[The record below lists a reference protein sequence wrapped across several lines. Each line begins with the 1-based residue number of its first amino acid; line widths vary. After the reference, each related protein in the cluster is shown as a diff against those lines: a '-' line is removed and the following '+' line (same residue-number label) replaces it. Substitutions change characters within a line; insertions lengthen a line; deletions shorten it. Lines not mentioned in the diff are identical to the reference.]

1 VRRRSLSVL
10 GLAATVASLTALGG
24 MTKAQAASQ
33 PTLTGHTWQLA
44 KLGPVDRSRAGI
56 TARFTADGKL
66 SGFSGCNTYSGTY
79 TTSGRSITVSQKL
92 AVTRKACARPVM
104 AQERLYLRA
113 LTAARTYSVAGG
125 ILKLKGR
132 AGLLLATFGVQS
144 KSLAMTQWI
153 VVDYNNGAQAVVS
166 VLAGT
171 KLTANFDAAGHISGF
186 AGCNDYNGP
195 VKTTPTKISIGPLA
209 STRKSC
215 GSPTGVME
223 QENAYLAA
231 LASATTYSI
240 QGATLELRTA
250 DGAIAASFSRM
261 R

>member
-1 VRRRSLSVL
+1 MRRSSLIVL
-10 GLAATVASLTALGG
+10 GLAATVMSLTTLGG

-33 PTLTGHTWQLA
+33 PTLTGHTWQLV
-44 KLGPVDRSRAGI
+44 KLGAVDRSRAGI
-56 TARFTADGKL
+56 TALFTAADKL
-66 SGFSGCNTYSGTY
+66 SGFSGCNSYSGTY

-92 AVTRKACARPVM
+92 AVTQKACARPVM
-104 AQERLYLRA
+104 AMERLYLGA

-125 ILKLKGR
+125 ILKLRGR
-132 AGLLLATFGVQS
+132 SGLLLATFRVQP
-144 KSLAMTQWI
+144 KSLAMTRWI

-195 VKTTPTKISIGPLA
+195 VKTTPPKISIGPLA
-209 STRKSC
+209 STKKSC

-223 QENAYLAA
+223 QESAYLAA
-231 LASATTYSI
+231 LASATTYSV
-240 QGATLELRTA
+240 QGATLELRSA
-250 DGAIAASFSRM
+250 GGAIAASFSRL

>member
-44 KLGPVDRSRAGI
+44 KLGPLDRSRAGI

-125 ILKLKGR
+125 ILKGR

-144 KSLAMTQWI
+144 KSLVMTQWI